1 MQKHLVCFVSG
12 YAFTVIKFMEMIMSK
27 TATPFDKILKDTQ
40 SFGTQYSDACTKSGE
55 IFIKGM
61 EDMVSTMMSLTQQSA
76 AKQTDFVKQAMGSK
90 TINEFAE
97 TQNKIVK
104 ENFDDFVSGA
114 NKMSEIGVKILTE
127 SSDPV
132 SKEVSKAVQKATKSM
147 AA

>member
-1 MQKHLVCFVSG
+1 
-12 YAFTVIKFMEMIMSK
+12 MSK
-27 TATPFDKILKDTQ
+27 TSTQFDKIIKDTQ
-40 SFGTQYSDACTKSGE
+40 EFGTQYSDACAKSGE
-55 IFIKGM
+55 IFVKGM
-61 EDMVSTMMSLTQQSA
+61 EDMMSTMISLTQQSA
-76 AKQTDFVKQAMGSK
+76 AKQSDFVKQAMSSK

-97 TQNKIVK
+97 TQNKIAK